1 MAGMNSRIAMR
12 NVLMALVASLALAA
26 CGGSSSDSET
36 QQQVPTATTGTVGLL
51 FTDKPTDD
59 YSSIILT
66 VSEAVLIGG
75 DDSQQILFQGERR
88 IDLLDLTNYNE
99 PVMFGEVEAGNY
111 TKIRLMIDAIELVP
125 ADDSPAFFIEK
136 LPANGK
142 VDLLQPDGFDILPGR
157 TVMIEIDVDA
167 NKSIKIT
174 DAGKSGKVN
183 FRPIVRVNIYDSG
196 LPDKLARLEGAV
208 SGEPNVTDG
217 TFVLCSIYAPDYCV
231 DIATDDT
238 VTSYFD
244 SEGLDTDFG
253 ALADGAMVVAFGQ
266 YSTDPSIVLNA
277 VLVEIGGNEEQI
289 TGDVVT
295 EPASSQFLVLTMDS
309 MDITVELQPGTKY
322 YDENGPIEADAVV
335 LGARV
340 EVEGVKPAD
349 ADPELIRA
357 AIVFLEAREDDLL
370 SGTIMDSI
378 EVGPPQTF
386 MLATE
391 STTMNVCVPDDATIL
406 FVDAAAATVTQG
418 TFAELAVDDVVDLF
432 GVMPEVGDG
441 SCFVANEVIVE
452 VPEATEAT

>member
-1 MAGMNSRIAMR
+1 MEGMNSRSAMR
-12 NVLMALVASLALAA
+12 NVVMALVASLALAA
-26 CGGSSSDSET
+26 CGSSSSDSET

-75 DDSQQILFQGERR
+75 DDSQQILFQGEEHY

-125 ADDSPAFFIEK
+125 MDGSDAFFIEK

-142 VDLLQPDGFDILPGR
+142 VDLLHPEGFDILPGR

-183 FRPIVRVNIYDSG
+183 FRPVVRVNIYDGG

-208 SGEPNVTDG
+208 SGEPNATDG
-217 TFVLCSIYAPDYCV
+217 TFVLCSIDAPDYCV
-231 DIATDDT
+231 DIATDT
-238 VTSYFD
+238 MTSYFD
-244 SEGLDTDFG
+244 GEGLDTNFG
-253 ALADGAMVVAFGQ
+253 ALTDGAMAVAFGQ
-266 YSTDPSIVLNA
+266 YSTDPSVVLNA
-277 VLVEIGGNEEQI
+277 VLVEIGSNPEQI
-289 TGDVVT
+289 TGEVVT
-295 EPASSQFLVLTMDS
+295 EPASSQFLVLTINGI
-309 MDITVELQPGTKY
+309 DITVELQPGTKY
-322 YDENGPIEADAVV
+322 YDESGPVAADAVV

-340 EVEGVKPAD
+340 EVEGVKPVD

-370 SGTIMDSI
+370 SGTIMDPI
-378 EVGPPQTF
+378 EAGPPQTF
-386 MLATE
+386 VLATE
-391 STTMNVCVPDDATIL
+391 SGDRNVCVLDDATIL
-406 FVDAAAATVTQG
+406 FVDAANATVTVG
-418 TFAELAVDDVVDLF
+418 TFAELAVDDVVELF
-432 GVMPEVGDG
+432 GEMAGDD
-441 SCFVANEVIVE
+441 SCFEANEVIVE
-452 VPEATEAT
+452 VPEVTEAP